1 MHGPMADP
9 VTGQTVPI
17 LGMTIHPE
25 TGKSKI

>member
-1 MHGPMADP
+1 MHGPMTDP

-25 TGKSKI
+25 TGNYNI